1 MKKKKMLMSNKCV
14 LSNEQL
20 SLIKAGSVKIASQ
33 SGAPGAGVNI
43 RVRGIGSVNAGNDP
57 LFIIDN

>member
-1 MKKKKMLMSNKCV
+1 MKKERLLKFDGVV
-14 LSNEQL
+14 LSTKQL
-20 SLIKAGSVKIASQ
+20 TLVKGGQ

-57 LFIIDN
+57 LFILDKSDN